1 MDNFSENRRREAEII
16 YAEHQSKIFE
26 MILNLLGDGMVHNK
40 GEILG
45 LTSNSI
51 SQDLLPNLILRA
63 LEDLLREKQIK
74 QANDWYK
81 IFPKK

>member
-1 MDNFSENRRREAEII
+1 MDNFSESRRHEAEII

-45 LTSNSI
+45 LNSNSI
-51 SQDLLPNLILRA
+51 SQDLQPNLILRA
-63 LEDLLREKQIK
+63 LEDLLRTKQINQK
-74 QANDWYK
+74 NNWYK
-81 IFPKK
+81 ITPKK